1 MSGPVLKIRSAV
13 VPALISFLG
22 GRPKDLRLRRSREQ
36 VVGDGRVGA
45 QQVRA
50 ETGRGL
56 VRHLHAV
63 LKDLRHKS
71 ACRYG
76 CGVGDRGATTR
87 SNTTTSQLHMCTHK
101 LYHMYTQSL

>member
-1 MSGPVLKIRSAV
+1 MSGSSPQDSKCRRSC
-13 VPALISFLG
+13 LDFLFW
-22 GRPKDLRLRRSREQ
+22 GRPEDLRLRRSREQ

-63 LKDLRHKS
+63 LEDLAPLREVGRAATVTAEVGDLR
-71 ACRYG
+71 RY
-76 CGVGDRGATTR
+76 
-87 SNTTTSQLHMCTHK
+87 H
-101 LYHMYTQSL
+101 